1 MDGPTQH
8 IPTSGHMDA
17 PTQNLQLPGAGPD
30 GAGGQPPTTPPSGK
44 AKNKRGLADPT
55 SIVLILVIVIALAA
69 AGLIGAELYAR
80 HVADNKVS
88 QAAQCV
94 SEDSAAV
101 SFSAMPPFLW
111 QHWNGHY
118 DNITITTAGNQIQ
131 SAKGM
136 KAVVVINDV
145 DLHGNSNSKGTIGS
159 LDATITWTTEGIKQ
173 TIQDAIPI
181 FGSFLSGV
189 KTSGS
194 DGTITIEGTLG
205 DIVAKPEVVNNK
217 IQLKVVSLS
226 GLGFVLP
233 SESVQP
239 ALDGLTDKLASDLP
253 LNIKAQ
259 SIQVTDSGVSGKFST
274 RNATIPLGSQNA
286 CFANL

>member
-1 MDGPTQH
+1 
-8 IPTSGHMDA
+8 
-17 PTQNLQLPGAGPD
+17 
-30 GAGGQPPTTPPSGK
+30 
-44 AKNKRGLADPT
+44 
-55 SIVLILVIVIALAA
+55 
-69 AGLIGAELYAR
+69 
-80 HVADNKVS
+80 
-88 QAAQCV
+88 
-94 SEDSAAV
+94 
-101 SFSAMPPFLW
+101 
-111 QHWNGHY
+111 
-118 DNITITTAGNQIQ
+118 
-131 SAKGM
+131 M